1 MHTTFNVVT
10 TIILFPL
17 IRFYEKFIIKIFPG
31 QDVVVNKNALY
42 IDYRLLKTPSLAL
55 DQAQNELTRI
65 LKLAKEMF
73 DLSHERLYK
82 NDLNI
87 EKKLLDRESAID
99 SITEDI
105 VRYLTKTSQTY
116 LTFSLSNKL
125 TNLLHTAYD
134 GERTADHAE
143 SIMYLINVKEENRM
157 TFTKPATLEL
167 EKIYEKAKQLF
178 DTLITGIENSDDA
191 KLEECEKIEADLDL
205 IVKETRTNHLIRLRK
220 NECMPLSG
228 VTFTDIVLHLERIGD
243 LLCGISRNSKNI
255 V

>member
-1 MHTTFNVVT
+1 
-10 TIILFPL
+10 
-17 IRFYEKFIIKIFPG
+17 
-31 QDVVVNKNALY
+31 
-42 IDYRLLKTPSLAL
+42 
-55 DQAQNELTRI
+55 
-65 LKLAKEMF
+65 
-73 DLSHERLYK
+73 
-82 NDLNI
+82 
-87 EKKLLDRESAID
+87 
-99 SITEDI
+99 
-105 VRYLTKTSQTY
+105 
-116 LTFSLSNKL
+116 
-125 TNLLHTAYD
+125 
-134 GERTADHAE
+134 
-143 SIMYLINVKEENRM
+143 MYLINVKEENRM